1 MALRRLR
8 KQLNSNNS
16 SSSSRSGG
24 RYNND
29 NNASGDYLRDNVDV
43 DAVGEDDF
51 KFGDD
56 YYYGPDGDCV
66 QLNAVPNYFDGRE
79 MGRRGY
85 EGMDDRRRQR
95 SDPRDVSRRHDRHAR
110 RSSDRRILDC
120 RRSSAQWDERVQV
133 VILVLLHY
141 IYKMA
146 KSVFVCLFDINLYTH
161 NFGRMEKANIIC
173 KTLDCPTY
181 ILLKLI

>member
-1 MALRRLR
+1 MALRRLH

-85 EGMDDRRRQR
+85 EEMDDRRRQR
-95 SDPRDVSRRHDRHAR
+95 SDPRDVSRKHDRHAR
-110 RSSDRRILDC
+110 RSSDRPILDC
-120 RRSSAQWDERVQV
+120 RRSSAQCVQV

-173 KTLDCPTY
+173 TLLDKCR
-181 ILLKLI
+181 